1 MEEIVEDR
9 NEKQEEEEEPQNQK
23 GMEKEGVIGKYSD
36 ETYRARKSFVW
47 RTKDESTRP
56 GIPQL

>member
-1 MEEIVEDR
+1 MEDR

-36 ETYRARKSFVW
+36 ETYRARKSFV
-47 RTKDESTRP
+47 
-56 GIPQL
+56 